1 MWDFSFICRAS
12 KADRNGLSPIEL
24 SIVIAEK
31 RTYVRLQMK
40 VSATD
45 FKKKMNSR
53 KNNEVLEYTSQVR
66 NQLNKYANEMM
77 SLGIPVT
84 AHSLKE
90 YFVNGGMKSYTLYDL
105 QKDFIQYYAK
115 KCEANNVSDRV
126 LRKYIIAMSKFVN
139 HIGGEIEINQVT
151 SNHINDFKSTLISTY
166 ERTTVAYMIAKIK
179 CAFQY
184 AIDNGNLKTNV
195 FSQVTIDRKSKEV
208 QYLTNDEVEIIRNKQ
223 MNDRLERIKDLFLFQ
238 CYTALSYSDM
248 AQITKDD
255 IQNEQGMYYIRKA
268 RQKTKVVFFTVLN
281 DEAMNILKK
290 YDYVLPLLSNQ
301 KYNSY
306 LKEIGA
312 MCNLSK
318 ELHSHLARHTCATRL
333 LNSGIP
339 MEIVAKVLGHT
350 TTKMTQHYAK
360 LLDKTVLNAFKRHI
374 G

>member
-40 VSATD
+40 VSATE

-90 YFVNGGMKSYTLYDL
+90 HFVNGGIKSYTLYDL

-151 SNHINDFKSTLISTY
+151 SNHINDFKSTLMSMY

-255 IQNEQGMYYIRKA
+255 IQQEQGMYYIRKA
-268 RQKTKVVFFTVLN
+268 RQKTKVVFFTVLSN
-281 DEAMNILKK
+281 EAMNILKK

-333 LNSGIP
+333 LNEGIP

>member
-1 MWDFSFICRAS
+1 MWDFSFICRPS
-12 KADRNGLSPIEL
+12 KADRYGLSPIEL
-24 SIVIAEK
+24 SIIIGQK

-40 VSATD
+40 VSAVE

-66 NQLNKYANEMM
+66 NKLHKYANEMM
-77 SLGIPVT
+77 AMGIPVT
-84 AHSLKE
+84 AQSLKE
-90 YFVNGGMKSYTLYDL
+90 HFINGGTITYTCGQLRKEFIKYYTDKCL
-105 QKDFIQYYAK
+105 VNNTTDGVIKKYVRVMNLFVDFIGTDTQ
-115 KCEANNVSDRV
+115 
-126 LRKYIIAMSKFVN
+126 
-139 HIGGEIEINQVT
+139 INQVT
-151 SNHINDFKSTLISTY
+151 VANISEFQIELLKTY
-166 ERTTVAYMIAKIK
+166 EKTTVAYMLSKLK
-179 CAFQY
+179 CAFQF
-184 AIDNGNLKTNV
+184 AIDGGHLKHNIWGQI
-195 FSQVTIDRKSKEV
+195 SIDKKGKEV
-208 QYLTNDEVEIIRNKQ
+208 EYLTNDEVEVIKNKE
-223 MNDRLERIKDLFLFQ
+223 MNDRLGRVRDCFLFQ
-238 CYTALSYSDM
+238 CYTGLSYADM

-255 IQNEQGMYYIRKA
+255 IQCEQGMYFIRKA

-339 MEIVAKVLGHT
+339 LEIVAKVLGHT
-350 TTKMTQHYAK
+350 TTKITQHYAK